1 VKKKVAATRIIA
13 AAETRISV
21 VVLDLAGCFGCD
33 DGDVTLAAGAEG
45 AAAGTVAACVSG
57 SCGCSGGVATS
68 LGGTTAVGTFP
79 GGTAFGRTGLGGI
92 GLVSVREGFGAL
104 VRGT

>member
-21 VVLDLAGCFGCD
+21 VVLDLAGCFRWD

-45 AAAGTVAACVSG
+45 SAARTVVACGEG
-57 SCGCSGGVATS
+57 SCGCGGVVATS
-68 LGGTTAVGTFP
+68 LGGTTAVGTLP

-92 GLVSVREGFGAL
+92 GLVSVREGFGVL